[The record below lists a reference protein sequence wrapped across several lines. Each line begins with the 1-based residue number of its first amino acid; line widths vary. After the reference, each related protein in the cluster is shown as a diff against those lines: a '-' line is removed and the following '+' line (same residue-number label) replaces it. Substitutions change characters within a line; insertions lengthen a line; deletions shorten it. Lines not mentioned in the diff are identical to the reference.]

1 MLSTS
6 FTCVAAS
13 QSKPTSNNWGVVYS
27 SDNTLDTAKY
37 EINRLPIRL
46 PQYSKQAKLFKRKN
60 WFVSVV
66 LFSNAEEAKKARNVI
81 DNEYSRGVFVVDI
94 REWCRSDWTNPK
106 YTKVG
111 IIDCNKVEIAS
122 NKTGAIIT
130 NIDKPINDLPK
141 AKDLL
146 KKTKDTLDKLI
157 NSGDSS
163 GFINIEKDV
172 TIFQKGKYF
181 YIAMINYV
189 NQQSAQNASVNAPAG
204 VDIFND
210 VRTGAIDVKS
220 WCNPKSNV
228 PNKQGYIE
236 CKKLN

>member
-27 SDNTLDTAKY
+27 SDNTLETAKY

-94 REWCRSDWTNPK
+94 RAWCSPDWINPK
-106 YTKVG
+106 YSKKG

-122 NKTGAIIT
+122 NKNGAIII
-130 NIDKPINDLPK
+130 NKEPINDLPK
-141 AKDLL
+141 AKKMLQEI
-146 KKTKDTLDKLI
+146 KDMLDKHI
-157 NSGDSS
+157 NAGNYSA
-163 GFINIEKDV
+163 FIDIEKDV

-181 YIAMINYV
+181 YIAIINYM
-189 NQQSAQNASVNAPAG
+189 NEESAQKASNYAPG
-204 VDIFND
+204 ESTWNN
-210 VRTGAIDVKS
+210 VRTGAKDVKS
-220 WCNPKSNV
+220 WCDPKSNV
-228 PNKQGYIE
+228 PNKAGYIE
-236 CKKLN
+236 CKKSK